1 MESEQGYDWFQ
12 FDYKLSK
19 DSEFTT
25 GLRRSGFHDWH
36 TYRKRLKRGI
46 YNLRWTYMKDGS
58 TSNGADVAWV
68 DNISWETE
76 ETQTVEETQT
86 IKIRETVNPAPM
98 RRIAMDG
105 LATGEID
112 PPAWADLFPGYR
124 EDVLVHF
131 KKAGI
136 YFLVDRGIRQG
147 QQASPVQPLFKG
159 GDTTKILAV
168 IKVVDSS
175 ENLPKAYLGTR
186 SWTAPAKRSFPA
198 DNAFRKYQPHK
209 SLLTAGQQSFEVHKK
224 CKDMKTYDGCQ
235 NVRLGINFQPPSTL
249 NFTVGGNGDRSQD
262 IYQPYQNVG
271 KPGGPTD
278 APFNPKQKADLASRS
293 HGSVDDNGRRWWRG
307 DVGEWA
313 SVPYPHQS
321 VRAGVT
327 DPLYARRNARSAE

>member
-1 MESEQGYDWFQ
+1 
-12 FDYKLSK
+12 
-19 DSEFTT
+19 
-25 GLRRSGFHDWH
+25 
-36 TYRKRLKRGI
+36 
-46 YNLRWTYMKDGS
+46 
-58 TSNGADVAWV
+58 
-68 DNISWETE
+68 
-76 ETQTVEETQT
+76 
-86 IKIRETVNPAPM
+86 M

-278 APFNPKQKADLASRS
+278 APFNPKQRRILRLGHTDQWTITAGGGGVATLANGHPFHIHINPFELVSLIPCTPAEMLDPRNKAKCQDQDLMTKTGTRQTYWKDTLFVPVGWTATVLSKYTVYSGDFVYHCHILDHEDEGMMEVVRIC
-293 HGSVDDNGRRWWRG
+293 GQDNRG
-307 DVGEWA
+307 E
-313 SVPYPHQS
+313 
-321 VRAGVT
+321 AGCQV
-327 DPLYARRNARSAE
+327 SE